1 MLQFSN
7 TTLEYYARTLRTDA
21 AALAAMFECS
31 VRRTFFKSMF
41 GIGGM
46 NRSSDTIAV
55 PMF

>member
-1 MLQFSN
+1 MLKFSN

-31 VRRTFFKSMF
+31 VKTFFKSMF